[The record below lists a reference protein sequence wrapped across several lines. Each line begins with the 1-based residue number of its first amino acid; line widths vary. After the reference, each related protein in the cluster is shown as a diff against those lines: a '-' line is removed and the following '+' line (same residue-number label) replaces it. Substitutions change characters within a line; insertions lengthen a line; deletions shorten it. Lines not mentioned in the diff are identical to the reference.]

1 MLYGKICIDFL
12 QRYSESYMNLQAFC
26 VRLSSRA
33 EKDPQMTAAASFF
46 RKKKVFKAQ
55 TIHKERPMEIVNR
68 IKKELEKSGMS
79 TSFIGT
85 KAEDLLARV
94 YFPTVN

>member
-1 MLYGKICIDFL
+1 
-12 QRYSESYMNLQAFC
+12 
-26 VRLSSRA
+26 
-33 EKDPQMTAAASFF
+33 MTAAASFF

-55 TIHKERPMEIVNR
+55 SVRKERPMEIVNR
-68 IKKELEKSGMS
+68 IKKELEKSGMN